1 MGPILI
7 VDDEA
12 SNLAVLREVLKDD
25 YKLVFARNGAE
36 MLGGVAKHRPALVL
50 LDVEMPD
57 MDGLSACQAL
67 KANPKT
73 ENVPVIFV
81 TSHSEIAD
89 EAKGFAAGAVD
100 YITKPIS
107 APIVRA
113 RVRSQLSLVQSKLL
127 EQSYFD
133 AISML
138 GEASMFKDTD
148 TGNHIWRMASYCEAL
163 ALASGWNKDQA
174 AEFRYSASM
183 HDIGKLGI
191 PDSILFKPDKLTEQ
205 EMVIMQTHTT
215 IGFEI
220 LSKSHGTLLQTAA
233 TIAHYHHEKWD
244 GTGYPSGRGS
254 TDIPE
259 AARIVSICDVFD
271 ALSIRRPYKQAWPP
285 DQVYAFLEQNR
296 GHHFDP
302 GLIDCFMDNRTTIE
316 TIQSDYGP

>member
-12 SNLAVLREVLKDD
+12 SNLAVLREVLKDE

-36 MLGGVAKHRPALVL
+36 MLAGVEKHRPALVL

-57 MDGLSACQAL
+57 MDGLSACRAL

-89 EAKGFAAGAVD
+89 EAQGFAAGAVD

-113 RVRSQLSLVQSKLL
+113 RVRSQLSLVQSRLL

-148 TGNHIWRMASYCEAL
+148 TGNHIWRMATYCEAL
-163 ALASGWNKDQA
+163 ALARGWDKDRA

-191 PDSILFKPDKLTEQ
+191 PDSILLKPGRLTDD
-205 EMVIMQTHTT
+205 EMAVMKSHTT
-215 IGFEI
+215 IGYEI

-233 TIAHYHHEKWD
+233 TIAHFHHEKWD
-244 GTGYPSGRGS
+244 GTGYPSGRGA

-259 AARIVSICDVFD
+259 AARLVSICDVFD
-271 ALSIRRPYKQAWPP
+271 ALSIRRPYKQPWPQ
-285 DQVYAFLEQNR
+285 DQVFAFLAQNR

-302 GLIDCFMDNRTTIE
+302 QMIDCFMDIRATIE
-316 TIQSDYGP
+316 AIQIEYGP